1 MGCWFLICFVFN
13 YHKKQLISC
22 VYVNNSLAAVVNMLV
37 YHIREL
43 NFKNELKNPRTEERG

>member
-1 MGCWFLICFVFN
+1 MGCWFLICFVLN